1 MKRVKIYYVL
11 RLLLSA
17 LFGVVLGM
25 AILWADSYAVE
36 VFDILFI
43 ALGVIAV
50 LFNLP
55 SFVLSV
61 RAIAK
66 KKKWEWIN
74 LVIALVCM
82 GFGVSFLLV
91 LRTAPAF
98 PFVLLSYI
106 VIVPVARIIL
116 VSERVK
122 QLFLELP
129 KVMFGC
135 FLLVVTATKSEDR
148 MFLVLGISIMVLSAL
163 YLAKGFLEMPK
174 KCMPYEEKFKKQKDP
189 Q

>member
-61 RAIAK
+61 RAITK

-82 GFGVSFLLV
+82 GFGVSFQIGRAHV
-91 LRTAPAF
+91 
-98 PFVLLSYI
+98 
-106 VIVPVARIIL
+106 
-116 VSERVK
+116 
-122 QLFLELP
+122 
-129 KVMFGC
+129 
-135 FLLVVTATKSEDR
+135 
-148 MFLVLGISIMVLSAL
+148 
-163 YLAKGFLEMPK
+163 
-174 KCMPYEEKFKKQKDP
+174 
-189 Q
+189 